1 MWVNIYTQEK
11 KNHTANKKKMVPSI
25 MAGSN
30 KPNKSYLQKLSNN
43 SFPILPDVNK
53 LHVFAQSIAVF
64 SRKIQTPWNKLV
76 QNMKANH
83 FDSCVV
89 VPTSQNHP
97 NKKQHASLSE
107 FTFFHL
113 PLVSQ

>member
-1 MWVNIYTQEK
+1 
-11 KNHTANKKKMVPSI
+11 MVPSI

-64 SRKIQTPWNKLV
+64 FRKIQTP
-76 QNMKANH
+76 
-83 FDSCVV
+83 
-89 VPTSQNHP
+89 
-97 NKKQHASLSE
+97 
-107 FTFFHL
+107 
-113 PLVSQ
+113 

>member
-1 MWVNIYTQEK
+1 
-11 KNHTANKKKMVPSI
+11 

-43 SFPILPDVNK
+43 SFPILPEVNK
-53 LHVFAQSIAVF
+53 LHVFAQSTAVGF
-64 SRKIQTPWNKLV
+64 FRKSQALWNPLV
-76 QNMKANH
+76 QNMYANH

-97 NKKQHASLSE
+97 NINHESLPQ

-113 PLVSQ
+113 YMVSQ